1 MSVDVVE
8 GTVGEPAERAFRWG
22 ICGTGRIAARF
33 VAGLA
38 EVPDAVAVAVAS
50 RTPARAEAFAR
61 EHGVGRAHGS
71 WSALA
76 ADDGVDVVYVA
87 VTQDAHLAAVREML
101 RGGRHVLCEKPLAL
115 WEGQASEMFD
125 EAVRADRFLME
136 AMWSRFSPAYRRMG
150 ELLDQGAIG
159 EVLHLQADLSL
170 RVAPEEVAEHRLY
183 DPRRGG
189 GALLDVGIYP
199 LQLASSVFGS
209 PTAVTGAAVMA
220 STGVDEQVGVV
231 LRHSGGRLAV
241 LSAGIAVQGA
251 RRARLSG
258 SEGAI
263 VLDAPMHAP
272 RRLLVERE
280 DATEVVEC
288 DPPGLWRQV
297 PEVHRCI
304 RAGLLESPVM
314 SWAESRSLLH
324 TTDVVR
330 DLIGLRYPGE

>member
-1 MSVDVVE
+1 
-8 GTVGEPAERAFRWG
+8 
-22 ICGTGRIAARF
+22 
-33 VAGLA
+33 
-38 EVPDAVAVAVAS
+38 
-50 RTPARAEAFAR
+50 
-61 EHGVGRAHGS
+61 
-71 WSALA
+71 
-76 ADDGVDVVYVA
+76 
-87 VTQDAHLAAVREML
+87 
-101 RGGRHVLCEKPLAL
+101 
-115 WEGQASEMFD
+115 
-125 EAVRADRFLME
+125 ME
-136 AMWSRFSPAYRRMG
+136 AMWTRFIPALQQAMAWID
-150 ELLDQGAIG
+150 EGAIG
-159 EVLHLQADLSL
+159 EVRMVQANFGFRYDA
-170 RVAPEEVAEHRLY
+170 APLF
-183 DPRRGG
+183 DPALGG

-199 LQLASSVFGS
+199 LQLASSVFGL

-241 LSAGIAVQGA
+241 LSAGISVQGA

-280 DATEVVEC
+280 GATEVVEC

-324 TTDVVR
+324 TTDAVR
-330 DLIGLRYPGE
+330 DLIGLRYPGERSSGALTRGSPPRVHPQAR